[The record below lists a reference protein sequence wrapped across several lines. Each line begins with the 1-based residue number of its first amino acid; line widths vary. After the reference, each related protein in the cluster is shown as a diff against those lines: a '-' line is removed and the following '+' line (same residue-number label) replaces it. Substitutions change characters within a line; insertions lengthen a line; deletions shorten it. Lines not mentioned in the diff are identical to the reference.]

1 MGTHPSAAPAEPLRA
16 AAGLHGSRFAPPGR
30 LAGLELGLLLAVLI
44 VCRLLQAQSIPIY
57 DDAFIS
63 FRYARNLAEGLGL
76 VYNPGAPWEPVL
88 GTTSPG
94 YTVLLAGLRAL
105 GLELPAAS
113 RGFNLACDLASA
125 VLLVQLLGRRPAA
138 ATVTLLVFAS
148 MPEIA
153 RISGGGMEP
162 PLLVAMALGATWLAE
177 RGRLVGAGSVAA
189 LACTVRPEAVLLVG
203 ALAIFHARDARSA
216 VRLLAPSLVIGSA
229 VAIALWWFYGH
240 PIPQSVRAKAGPD
253 GLRPRSWRVGEVLEQ
268 AFASSTAMVV
278 CLPLAIAGFW
288 IVLRRRI
295 PLRAFALFAL
305 LVPLAYMGA
314 GIKTW
319 GWYYYTTL
327 VAWAA
332 AVGLAVDALMGR
344 VARRQPGLAFDL
356 ARPHAPLVL
365 GALAVC
371 AVGLYTWSQ
380 PDEVTSRVYEA
391 MARWAREARIAERRA
406 TLAASDIGAIGYYSD
421 GRILDTEGLVWPQAG
436 EHRTPCAAIRAEE
449 PDYAMFVAT
458 RWRLGTFMSDPVS
471 AKYEPV
477 ARFTTIRNVEILPD
491 IAVLQSGWRQ
501 DYVVF
506 ERRGPRVD
514 RGKGPGD

>member
-1 MGTHPSAAPAEPLRA
+1 MGTHASASPTDTSRS
-16 AAGLHGSRFAPPGR
+16 AAGLSGSRLAPPGR
-30 LAGLELGLLLAVLI
+30 LSGLELGALLAVLI

-63 FRYARNLAEGLGL
+63 FRYARNLASGLGL

-105 GLELPAAS
+105 GFDLPAAS
-113 RGFNLACDLASA
+113 RAFNLACDIASA
-125 VLLVQLLGRRPAA
+125 VLLVQLLGRRPAV
-138 ATVTLLVFAS
+138 ATVALLVFAS

-177 RGRLVGAGSVAA
+177 RGRLVSAGTVAA

-203 ALAIFHARDARSA
+203 ALALFHARGARSA
-216 VRLLAPSLVIGSA
+216 LRLLAPSLVTGTA
-229 VAIALWWFYGH
+229 VGVALWWFYGH
-240 PIPQSVRAKAGPD
+240 PIPQSVRAKAGRH
-253 GLRPRSWRVGEVLEQ
+253 GLRPHAWRVNEVLEQ
-268 AFASSTAMVV
+268 AFASSAAMVA
-278 CLPLAIAGFW
+278 CMPLAAAGFW
-288 IVLRRRI
+288 IVFRRRI

-305 LVPLAYMGA
+305 LVPAAYLGA

-319 GWYYYTTL
+319 GWYYYATL

-332 AVGLAVDALMGR
+332 ALGLAVDALMER

-365 GALAVC
+365 GALAVL
-371 AVGLYTWSQ
+371 AVAVYTWSQ
-380 PDEVTSRVYEA
+380 PDEVTPGVYES

-406 TLAASDIGAIGYYSD
+406 TIAASDIGAIGYYSD
-421 GRILDTEGLVWPQAG
+421 GQILDTEGLVWPEAK
-436 EHRTPCAAIRAEE
+436 EHRTPCAVIRSEE
-449 PDYAMFVAT
+449 PDYAMFVAQ

-471 AKYEPV
+471 VKYEPV
-477 ARFTTIRNVEILPD
+477 ARFTTTPNLDVLPD
-491 IAVLQSGWRQ
+491 MAVLQPGWRQ
-501 DYVVF
+501 DYVLF
-506 ERRGPRVD
+506 ERRGPRED
-514 RGKGPGD
+514 RGEGSGH